1 MHTLLLSGTEVCEL
15 LTMAETIDV
24 VEKAFEAHG
33 KGKTQMPPKSYLF
46 FSNGDLRVMPAY
58 LSPEDIAGVKI
69 VSSHPNN
76 PKKGLPTVM
85 ALIILNDPK
94 TGEPMA
100 IMDGKYITDMRTGA
114 AGGIAA
120 KYLARKDSRVVGMI
134 GSGAQAKTQLLA
146 LAEVITIDKVKVSS
160 RTKSHAIRFT
170 EEMSRTLDL
179 NIVPTDSNEEA
190 VRNSDIV
197 VTTTPSRKPIVMSDW
212 ISDGMHINAIGAD
225 APGKRELDAD
235 ILLRSKIV
243 VDDWKQASHG
253 GEINVPLSKGIISK
267 EDVHGE
273 LGEIVAG
280 KKVGRE
286 NDEEVTVF
294 DSTGLAIQDVSTAYL
309 VYRKAEVEGRG
320 SKI

>member
-1 MHTLLLSGTEVCEL
+1 
-15 LTMAETIDV
+15 
-24 VEKAFEAHG
+24 KAFEAHG
-33 KGKTQMPPKSYLF
+33 KGKTHMPPKSYLF

-58 LSPEDIAGVKI
+58 ISPEDIAGVKI

-85 ALIILNDPK
+85 VVIILNDPK

-114 AGGIAA
+114 TGGIAA

-253 GEINVPLSKGIISK
+253 GEINIPLSKGIISK